1 MNPNT
6 EREVEVVRE
15 ALSASATTQD
25 RLLPLLLDVQR
36 RLGHVPKPAID
47 AVAKHFNLSRADVHG
62 VATFYHDLREAPL
75 GRHVVQICQ
84 AEACQA
90 VGCRE
95 LAQHA
100 QRRLGVA
107 MGATTP
113 DARVTIEAAYCFG
126 NCACGPTVR
135 IGDDIHGRVTTE
147 RFDELISALN
157 GAHP

>member
-1 MNPNT
+1 MNPDT
-6 EREVEVVRE
+6 EREVELVRA
-15 ALSASATTQD
+15 ALIASAPTQD
-25 RLLPLLLDVQR
+25 QLLPLLLDVQR
-36 RLGHVPKPAID
+36 RVGYVPKAAIGVI
-47 AVAKHFNLSRADVHG
+47 AEHFNLSRAEVHG

-75 GRHVVQICQ
+75 GHHVVQICQ

-95 LAQHA
+95 LARHA
-100 QRRLGVA
+100 QQRLGVA

-135 IGDDIHGRVTTE
+135 IGNDIHGRVTAE

-157 GAHP
+157 GGHP

>member
-1 MNPNT
+1 MNPDT
-6 EREVEVVRE
+6 EREAETVRE

-25 RLLPLLLDVQR
+25 QLLPLLLDVQR
-36 RLGHVPKPAID
+36 RLGHVPKAAID
-47 AVAKHFNLSRADVHG
+47 PIAKHFNLSRADVHG
-62 VATFYHDLREAPL
+62 VATFYHDLRAAPL

-95 LAQHA
+95 LAEHA
-100 QRRLGVA
+100 QRRLGIA

-135 IGDDIHGRVTTE
+135 IGDDVHGRVTAE
-147 RFDELISALN
+147 RFDELVSTLG
-157 GAHP
+157 GAQP